1 MNSLYLL
8 KNDKLKTNKK
18 CSKPKVF
25 SWFFQI
31 LQKEMTP
38 ILYKFFQRL
47 EKHGVFCNA
56 FYEDNIIFKK
66 INTNI
71 KKNLQTSS
79 SHEKRAALA

>member
-8 KNDKLKTNKK
+8 KNDKLKTTNKK
-18 CSKPKVF
+18 CSKPKAF

-31 LQKEMTP
+31 LKKEITP

-47 EKHGVFCNA
+47 EKHEVFCNA
-56 FYEDNIIFKK
+56 FSEDNIIFKK

-71 KKNLQTSS
+71 IKKNL
-79 SHEKRAALA
+79 